1 MFDEYFQPS
10 PNVVSRVPHVVASI
24 PVDTTC
30 KPSST
35 LIDQNVSFISTS
47 LTTQE
52 TQSPVIHPGVEGH
65 IHETKNA
72 QFNNDPFQ
80 YIITLEP
87 SSEESSSRDVIPS
100 NLHPANQPFEHLS
113 KWTKNHPLDNNKARL
128 VAKGYR
134 LEEGIDFEESFA
146 PVSRIKAIRIFIAN
160 ATHKN
165 MTVYQMDVQTAF
177 LNVIKKY
184 GMEYSD
190 PVDTPMVER
199 TKLDEDLQGIPVDP
213 TRYQGLWYSKD
224 TKIALTAYA
233 DVDHAGCQDTRRSTF
248 AVHSS
253 WATD

>member
-113 KWTKNHPLDNNKARL
+113 KWTKNHPLDNVIGNPCR
-128 VAKGYR
+128 
-134 LEEGIDFEESFA
+134 
-146 PVSRIKAIRIFIAN
+146 PVSTRR
-160 ATHKN
+160 
-165 MTVYQMDVQTAF
+165 QLQTDAMWCYFDAF
-177 LNVIKKY
+177 LTSVKPKNYTEALKESCWVKAMQEEIH
-184 GMEYSD
+184 EF
-190 PVDTPMVER
+190 ER
-199 TKLDEDLQGIPVDP
+199 LQ
-213 TRYQGLWYSKD
+213 
-224 TKIALTAYA
+224 
-233 DVDHAGCQDTRRSTF
+233 
-248 AVHSS
+248 
-253 WATD
+253 